1 MKKCVLFLFVIST
14 TLFTSCSSDDD
25 AVAPFVADA
34 SLIPGE
40 WNLVDV
46 KSENGTFTTTVQGLP
61 ISGTYTISGKDYNAS
76 VTLTEATVE
85 NEPSTLSSNGGF
97 TLVATFSIPL
107 QEPITVEEV
116 VPEFLGTGEWTVNNN
131 TLTTTVQGEIQS
143 FEIIAL
149 SAQAMTLKLIIN
161 EETTVETA
169 LGTLT
174 LTITGDQFIEL
185 IKQ

>member
-1 MKKCVLFLFVIST
+1 MKKCALFLFVIST
-14 TLFTSCSSDDD
+14 ILFSSCSSDDD

-40 WNLVDV
+40 WSLVDV

-61 ISGTYTISGKDYNAS
+61 ISGTYSVSGKDYNAS
-76 VTLTEATVE
+76 VTLTE
-85 NEPSTLSSNGGF
+85 STPNTITGSGGF

-116 VPEFLGTGEWTVNNN
+116 VPEFLGTGEWTINNN
-131 TLTTTVQGEIQS
+131 TLTTTAQGEIQS
-143 FEIIAL
+143 FEIVAL
-149 SAQAMTLKLIIN
+149 SAQAMTLKLVIN
-161 EETTVETA
+161 EETTIETA